1 MFIENRAN
9 ALVTPESDAAAFARA
24 VSELYTD
31 LGLWRTV
38 RAGGLANVRDHFSLS
53 NSVAGMAEALGLAL
67 RGEDRARRQIWQG
80 TTALSLSSCGG
91 ARR

>member
-31 LGLWRTV
+31 AGLWGTV
-38 RAGGLANVRDHFSLS
+38 RDGGLANVRDHF
-53 NSVAGMAEALGLAL
+53 
-67 RGEDRARRQIWQG
+67 
-80 TTALSLSSCGG
+80 
-91 ARR
+91 